1 MFLCVQNE
9 DENINREQSLSDDKN
24 AVIKLHM
31 EDLKATIFRINYIK
45 SQHSVTLHFY
55 EVKML
60 ERDTRGYNETS
71 QLWKR

>member
-1 MFLCVQNE
+1 M
-9 DENINREQSLSDDKN
+9 SDDKN

-45 SQHSVTLHFY
+45 SQDSVTLCFY

-60 ERDTRGYNETS
+60 ERDTGGYNETT
-71 QLWKR
+71 QL